1 MSKYVLTIDI
11 GGCFNIILSGD
22 ISERMREKLLLG
34 VQVYLQQLIDDTTEG
49 LSSTLTLSVSPS
61 VRQPRKLKDNV
72 AKLSAILRAKV

>member
-1 MSKYVLTIDI
+1 
-11 GGCFNIILSGD
+11 
-22 ISERMREKLLLG
+22 MREKLLLG
-34 VQVYLQQLIDDTTEG
+34 VQVYLQQLIDNTTEG

>member
-1 MSKYVLTIDI
+1 M
-11 GGCFNIILSGD
+11 LSGD

>member
-1 MSKYVLTIDI
+1 
-11 GGCFNIILSGD
+11 
-22 ISERMREKLLLG
+22 MREKLLLG